1 MGFHFPAALLQGG
14 KYPEVETYADL
25 PPTDEF
31 VGEIVVV
38 ATTTGVI
45 FINHKRAGLYRS
57 DGIAWG
63 RLGTI
68 QLAGTESPSPGYLP
82 SNPPTGKYIV
92 TNIYL
97 DLEAKENV
105 VEYNPRPK
113 E

>member
-1 MGFHFPAALLQGG
+1 MGFHFPALIGGG

-25 PPTDEF
+25 PPADEF

-57 DGIAWG
+57 DGIAWS

-68 QLAGTESPSPGYLP
+68 QIAGESPGYLP
-82 SNPPTGKYIV
+82 SNPPSGKCVV
-92 TNIYL
+92 TNIYYDPSL
-97 DLEAKENV
+97 GKVTVEKES
-105 VEYNPRPK
+105 EPEP
-113 E
+113 